1 MTRMF
6 ASIAALLLSGVAL
19 SSACTAGA
27 AEVARAAGQVQFR
40 LDAARNGG
48 DVQANFIG
56 GGDHNKNQWSSNFRP
71 DQLAGL
77 DLARLRSSGD
87 NAVQFAVIR
96 DAGRLDCTGTGGRSK
111 ASGSCNFTASQA
123 FNAFL
128 VGKGMRQPTD
138 REGMSMMALDVRRET
153 VEALHAARYPV
164 PSVDDLLA
172 LTALGVN
179 SAYISGLANVG
190 YRPKDLDALVQ
201 FKALDITPAF
211 IQGYVRHGYAN
222 LEPDH
227 LVQLKA
233 LDVDADYIASFER
246 VGYRNLS
253 VDQLVQMKALGV
265 TAEFAREAQEASR
278 ERLTR
283 LVELRAV
290 GFIPR

>member
-6 ASIAALLLSGVAL
+6 AFVTALLLSGVAA
-19 SSACTAGA
+19 SSACTAVSA
-27 AEVARAAGQVQFR
+27 ASAGDLQFR
-40 LDAARNGG
+40 LDAHRDGNL
-48 DVQANFIG
+48 QASFVG
-56 GGDHNKNQWSSNFRP
+56 GGDHNKNQWSSTFRP
-71 DQLAGL
+71 DQLEGL
-77 DLARLRSSGD
+77 DLAGLRTGGD
-87 NAVQFAVIR
+87 HAIRFAVVR
-96 DAGRLDCTGTGGRSK
+96 DAGRLDCAGTGGSSR
-111 ASGSCNFTASQA
+111 ASGTCNFTASES

-128 VGKGMRQPTD
+128 VGKGMRRPTD
-138 REGMSMMALDVRRET
+138 GEGVSMMALDVRRET
-153 VEALHAARYPV
+153 VEALGAAGYPV

-172 LTALGVN
+172 ITALGVD

-233 LDVDADYIASFER
+233 MDINADYIASFER

-265 TAEFAREAQEASR
+265 TAEFARSAQQASR
-278 ERLTR
+278 ERLTPER
-283 LVELRAV
+283 LVELRAI

>member
-6 ASIAALLLSGVAL
+6 AFVAALLVSGVAV

-27 AEVARAAGQVQFR
+27 AGAPGRVQFH
-40 LDAARNGG
+40 LDATRNGG
-48 DVQANFIG
+48 DIQADFTG
-56 GGDHNKNQWSSNFRP
+56 GGDHNKNQWSSTFRP
-71 DQLAGL
+71 EQLAGL
-77 DLARLRSSGD
+77 DLPRLRSSGD
-87 NAVQFAVIR
+87 HAVQFAVIR
-96 DAGRLDCTGTGGRSK
+96 EAGRLDCAGTGGGSR
-111 ASGSCNFTASQA
+111 ASGSCGFTASQA
-123 FNAFL
+123 FNDFL
-128 VGKGMRQPTD
+128 VSKGMRRPTD
-138 REGMSMMALDVRRET
+138 SEGLSMMALDVRRET

-211 IQGYVRHGYAN
+211 IQGYIRHGYAN

-233 LDVDADYIASFER
+233 LDINADYIASFER

-253 VDQLVQMKALGV
+253 VDQLVQLKALGV
-265 TAEFAREAQEASR
+265 TAEFARSAQQSSR
-278 ERLTR
+278 ERLSPER

-290 GFIPR
+290 GFDPR

>member
-6 ASIAALLLSGVAL
+6 GFVAALLLSGVAV
-19 SSACTAGA
+19 SSACTAVSA
-27 AEVARAAGQVQFR
+27 APGSAVRFR
-40 LDAARNGG
+40 LDAERNGSL
-48 DVQANFIG
+48 QASFVG
-56 GGDHNKNQWSSNFRP
+56 GGDHNKNQWSSTFRA

-77 DLARLRSSGD
+77 DLPRLRTGGD
-87 NAVQFAVIR
+87 HAIQFAVVR
-96 DAGRLDCTGTGGRSK
+96 DAGRLDCAGRGGSSR
-111 ASGSCNFTASQA
+111 ASGLCNFTPSEL

-128 VGKGMRQPTD
+128 VGKGMRRPTKG
-138 REGMSMMALDVRRET
+138 EGLSMMALDVRRET
-153 VEALHAARYPV
+153 VEAIHAARYPI

-172 LTALGVN
+172 LTALRVN

-222 LEPDH
+222 LQPDH

-233 LDVDADYIASFER
+233 LDINADYIASFER
-246 VGYRNLS
+246 VGYRNLT

-265 TAEFAREAQEASR
+265 TAEFARSAQLASR
-278 ERLTR
+278 ERLTPER

>member
-1 MTRMF
+1 MTRLF
-6 ASIAALLLSGVAL
+6 AFAAALLLSGVAV
-19 SSACTAGA
+19 SSACTAVSA
-27 AEVARAAGQVQFR
+27 APAGQVRFR
-40 LDAARNGG
+40 LDPERNGE
-48 DVQANFIG
+48 VQASFVG

-77 DLARLRSSGD
+77 DLARLRSGGD
-87 NAVQFAVIR
+87 HAVQFAIIR
-96 DAGRLDCTGTGGRSK
+96 DAGRLDCSGSGGNSR
-111 ASGSCNFTASQA
+111 ASGACNFTASEP

-128 VGKGMRQPTD
+128 AGKGMRRPTD
-138 REGMSMMALDVRRET
+138 SEGMSMMALDVRRET

-172 LTALGVN
+172 LTALGVD

-211 IQGYVRHGYAN
+211 IQGYVRHGYAH

-233 LDVDADYIASFER
+233 LDINADYIASFER
-246 VGYRNLS
+246 VGYRNLT

-265 TAEFAREAQEASR
+265 TSDFARSAQQGSR
-278 ERLTR
+278 ERLTPER

-290 GFIPR
+290 GFVPR